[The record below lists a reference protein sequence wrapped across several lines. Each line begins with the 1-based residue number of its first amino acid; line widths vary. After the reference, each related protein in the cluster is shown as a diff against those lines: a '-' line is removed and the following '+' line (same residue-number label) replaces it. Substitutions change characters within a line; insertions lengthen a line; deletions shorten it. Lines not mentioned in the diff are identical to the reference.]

1 MSANSNTELPN
12 LSGQMP
18 TDAEGSSTLGRDAAE
33 SKQTPLRENLDVRG
47 ELTLALLPTLTI
59 LLVLGLIE
67 ALSNQRLLFASLAS
81 SAFLIYLDPGHKTNT
96 MRTLLIAHTLAA
108 LTGTL
113 AHLIFGDGYL
123 SAGVAMVVLVI
134 TMIVLNAVHPP
145 AVSTALAFAFR
156 QAPESNL
163 ALFELSLLV
172 VVLLVALQ
180 RGATW
185 LLARL
190 QR

>member
-1 MSANSNTELPN
+1 MTTSPDEPPALAEELPTDS
-12 LSGQMP
+12 SGKS
-18 TDAEGSSTLGRDAAE
+18 ALGRDLEE
-33 SKQTPLRENLDVRG
+33 SPTQPLRARLDVRG
-47 ELTLALLPTLTI
+47 ELALALLPTLTI
-59 LLVLGLIE
+59 LLVMGLIE
-67 ALSNQRLLFASLAS
+67 TLSHQRLLFASLAS

-108 LTGTL
+108 LAGTL

-123 SAGVAMVVLVI
+123 AAGVAMVVLVVA
-134 TMIVLNAVHPP
+134 MVLLDAVHPP

-172 VVLLVALQ
+172 VILLVALQ

-185 LLARL
+185 LLARM
-190 QR
+190 QK

>member
-1 MSANSNTELPN
+1 
-12 LSGQMP
+12 MP
-18 TDAEGSSTLGRDAAE
+18 TDDSGKSTLGRDDAE
-33 SKQTPLRENLDVRG
+33 SQSAPLRERLDMRG
-47 ELTLALLPTLTI
+47 ELALALLPTLTI

-67 ALSNQRLLFASLAS
+67 ALSHQRLLFASLAS

-113 AHLIFGDGYL
+113 SHLIFGDGYL
-123 SAGVAMVVLVI
+123 SAGVAMIVLVVA
-134 TMIVLNAVHPP
+134 MVLLNAVHPP

-156 QAPESNL
+156 QSAESNL
-163 ALFELSLLV
+163 LLFELSLLV

-190 QR
+190 QK

>member
-1 MSANSNTELPN
+1 MTDNDQEKPSDLDGE
-12 LSGQMP
+12 MP
-18 TDAEGSSTLGRDAAE
+18 TDDSGKSTLGRDAATSQSE
-33 SKQTPLRENLDVRG
+33 PLRERLDVRG
-47 ELTLALLPTLTI
+47 ELALVLLPTLTI

-67 ALSNQRLLFASLAS
+67 ALSHQRLLFASLAS

-96 MRTLLIAHTLAA
+96 ARTLLIAHTLAA

-123 SAGVAMVVLVI
+123 SAGVAMIVLVVA
-134 TMIVLNAVHPP
+134 MVLLNAVHPP

-156 QAPESNL
+156 QAPETNL
-163 ALFELSLLV
+163 LLFELSLLV
-172 VVLLVALQ
+172 VILLVALQ

-190 QR
+190 QK